1 MTREEKAKQICK
13 MISDYQDCEYPFE
26 FTDDELDELLEKEYI
41 CLINGKTDTMIDGMK
56 KELIKDIAEDDFTG
70 AEMIL
75 KIIIEIV
82 KSF

>member
-13 MISDYQDCEYPFE
+13 MINDYQNCEYPFE
-26 FTDDELDELLEKEYI
+26 FTDDELKELLRKEYA
-41 CLINGKTDTMIDGMK
+41 CLINGKTDIMIDGMK
-56 KELIKDIAEDDFTG
+56 EELIKDIAEDDFTG

-82 KSF
+82 KNF

>member
-1 MTREEKAKQICK
+1 MTREEKAKEICK
-13 MISDYQDCEYPFE
+13 MISDYQDCEYPFD
-26 FTDDELDELLEKEYI
+26 FTDDECKELLMKEYT
-41 CLINGKTDTMIDGMK
+41 CLMNGKTDIMIDGMK

-82 KSF
+82 KNF